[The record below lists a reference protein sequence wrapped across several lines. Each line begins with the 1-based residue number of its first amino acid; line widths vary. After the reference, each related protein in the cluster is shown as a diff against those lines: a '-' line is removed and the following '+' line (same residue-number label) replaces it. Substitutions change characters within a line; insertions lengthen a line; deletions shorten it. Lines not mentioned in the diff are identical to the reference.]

1 MQKWHKLVNKN
12 SSECRKL
19 CPALKISKRDD
30 PQTPS
35 LMCPHPTT
43 FPPCVSHHP
52 THSSLRWGWDTDGS
66 RADKQAAIATPLDY
80 LFLLFKTFFFF
91 MCPQFSVLSSFC
103 LLSSPKAETVAKQ
116 PAQHNT
122 AALQLGSALA
132 VPLWFQTIKYTGA
145 CECACTCSH
154 RKRVWKVK
162 AMNSFHLI
170 SKSQQSL

>member
-19 CPALKISKRDD
+19 CPALKISKRED

-43 FPPCVSHHP
+43 LPPCQSSP
-52 THSSLRWGWDTDGS
+52 HSLFTLVGLRYGRVQSRQTGSNRYTTRLFISLIWN
-66 RADKQAAIATPLDY
+66 
-80 LFLLFKTFFFF
+80 LFFL

-154 RKRVWKVK
+154 RKRVWKVR

>member
-1 MQKWHKLVNKN
+1 MNKN

-19 CPALKISKRDD
+19 CPALKISKRQD

-43 FPPCVSHHP
+43 LPPCVSV
-52 THSSLRWGWDTDGS
+52 
-66 RADKQAAIATPLDY
+66 ITPLTLHSGGAEIRTGPEQTNRQQSLHHSIIYFSY
-80 LFLLFKTFFFF
+80 LKPFFF

-145 CECACTCSH
+145 CECACTRSH
-154 RKRVWKVK
+154 RKCV
-162 AMNSFHLI
+162 
-170 SKSQQSL
+170 